1 MARNDRTVPCIGNH
15 MFVIHILPAILNKR
29 SKDPARLRPQS
40 GLHTVA
46 HKAAVGQVDEKR
58 SNFNFF
64 YRNTHTAVSKFD
76 DFLSTVLE
84 VANYTVRSS
93 QLTNAC
99 ANVFQ
104 SKRGRCEIKAVSV
117 GGTSGY

>member
-1 MARNDRTVPCIGNH
+1 MFEND
-15 MFVIHILPAILNKR
+15 ILPAILNKR
-29 SKDPARLRPQS
+29 SEDPARLRPQS

-46 HKAAVGQVDEKR
+46 HETAVGQVDEKR

-93 QLTNAC
+93 QLTTHAQTF
-99 ANVFQ
+99 ANPT
-104 SKRGRCEIKAVSV
+104 KGAV
-117 GGTSGY
+117 

>member
-29 SKDPARLRPQS
+29 SEDAARLRPQS
-40 GLHTVA
+40 GLHAVA
-46 HKAAVGQVDEKR
+46 HETAVGQVDEKR

-64 YRNTHTAVSKFD
+64 YRNTHTAASKFD

-84 VANYTVRSS
+84 VGELYSTDKRGMRKSVPS
-93 QLTNAC
+93 Q
-99 ANVFQ
+99 Q
-104 SKRGRCEIKAVSV
+104 RGRCEIKAVCV
-117 GGTSGY
+117 G